1 MHEYATLL
9 VYGARYISVQ
19 VADRSAI
26 SYAIARLLK
35 NRRIPSAAGEV
46 RAARDGEREM
56 EPSQGRAKEV
66 PVNFAQT
73 ANRHN

>member
-35 NRRIPSAAGEV
+35 NRRIPPARYAQRETE
-46 RAARDGEREM
+46 RERDGA
-56 EPSQGRAKEV
+56 EPRTSEGSSR
-66 PVNFAQT
+66 
-73 ANRHN
+73 